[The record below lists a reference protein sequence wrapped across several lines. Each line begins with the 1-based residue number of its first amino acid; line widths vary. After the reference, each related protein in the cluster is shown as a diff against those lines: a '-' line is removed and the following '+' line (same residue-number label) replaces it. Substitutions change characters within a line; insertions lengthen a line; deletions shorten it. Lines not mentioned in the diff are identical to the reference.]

1 MALRDVIDC
10 YLNIGFNYMAQGNFD
25 KAIETFDKVIE
36 LDPNNPEG
44 YRHCGYAYREKA
56 RQAQG
61 HVASDDRGKDDFDK
75 SNKAF
80 EKAIELYQNDS

>member
-56 RQAQG
+56 R
-61 HVASDDRGKDDFDK
+61 
-75 SNKAF
+75 
-80 EKAIELYQNDS
+80 